1 VPGVWTLR
9 DEYETL
15 RLGAK
20 YASVAGERT
29 AIARLNSL
37 YVQIRKQR
45 TPTDVRRFE
54 FAITLLQQYMLE
66 PDRRLTFSR
75 ILSKFGIA
83 PGQRIK

>member
-9 DEYETL
+9 DEYEAL

-20 YASVAGERT
+20 YASVAGERA

-66 PDRRLTFSR
+66 PDRRLPFSR